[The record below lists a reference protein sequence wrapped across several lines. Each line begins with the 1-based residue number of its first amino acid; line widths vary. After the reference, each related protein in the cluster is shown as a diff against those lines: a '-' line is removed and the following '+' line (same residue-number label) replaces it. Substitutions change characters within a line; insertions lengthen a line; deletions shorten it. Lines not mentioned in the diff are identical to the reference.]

1 MKNAKLRIMKLF
13 RLLTIFTFIFV
24 GCFTH
29 VAFSNSNLKKAVL
42 TVNYTKTDISC
53 FGKSNGSIELSISG
67 GKAPYIVMWNNGI
80 ESVQIDNLSKGFYT
94 VNVTDA
100 NGLSVNEKIE
110 INMPSPLMMHYG
122 TTETVFLD
130 ALNGQIDVAFG
141 GGTPWD
147 MNNGSNYNIRLN
159 DNVNIEHPESLEDGI
174 YKLSIEDANGC
185 MLSVKVNIDFE
196 IQSDC
201 YSQDQDQKPA
211 YNGLGNVK
219 VSIEKPSMQ
228 NMAIVNTS
236 MLSN

>member
-1 MKNAKLRIMKLF
+1 MKLL
-13 RLLTIFTFIFV
+13 RQLSIITFTLV
-24 GCFTH
+24 GCLTNT
-29 VAFSNSNLKKAVL
+29 AFSNSNFKKTVL
-42 TVNYTKTDISC
+42 SINYTKTDVSC
-53 FGKSNGSIELSISG
+53 FGQSNGSIELSISG
-67 GKAPYIVMWNNGI
+67 GKAPYIVVWNNGV
-80 ESVQIDNLSKGFYT
+80 ESVFLDNLSKGVYS

-100 NGLSVNEKIE
+100 NGISKNENIE
-110 INMPSPLMMHYG
+110 INMPSPLMLKYG
-122 TTETVFLD
+122 NTDEVFLD
-130 ALNGQIDVAFG
+130 ALNGNVDVAFG

-201 YSQDQDQKPA
+201 YSKDQDQMPA

-219 VSIEKPSMQ
+219 VSITKPSIQ
-228 NMAIVNTS
+228 NMAIVNNS
-236 MLSN
+236 MMNN